1 MANTWTGEQVEQQF
15 GMTKWGAEQKSTKQ
29 YARET
34 KKQKTTLQ
42 IHAGV
47 PFLSFSIF
55 EEEADWMGM
64 AFSTKL
70 GGISQGYL
78 AEMNFGWNRGD
89 DDETVREN
97 YRIMSK
103 ALQIAPERLVFSDQ
117 VHDTKVEVVTEKM
130 AAGDKIEKHLVGVDG
145 MITEEE
151 ELVLATSYA
160 DCVPLFFADPVHKVV
175 ASSHSGWRGT
185 VGEIGAKT
193 IKRMQQEFGSEPGDI
208 RCLVGPSICQDCY
221 EVSEEVAE
229 AFRAVYEPSLWDEIL
244 APGKMPGKYQLDL
257 YAACYETLKKAGA
270 LPEHIQVSGV
280 CTCCHSSILFSHRA
294 TAGKRGNLNGFIWKR
309 ASQEVPES

>member
-1 MANTWTGEQVEQQF
+1 MANTWTREKIEQQF
-15 GMTKWGAEQKSTKQ
+15 GTIVWGTEQKSTKR

-47 PFLSFSIF
+47 PFLSFSVF
-55 EEEADWMGM
+55 EEEAEWMRM

-70 GGISQGYL
+70 GGNSQGCL
-78 AEMNFGWNRGD
+78 AEMNLGWNRGD

-97 YRIMSK
+97 YRIMSM
-103 ALQIAPERLVFSDQ
+103 ALQIRPEQLVFSDQ
-117 VHDTKVEVVTEKM
+117 VHETKVEVITEKM
-130 AAGDKIEKHLVGVDG
+130 AAGAKIEKHLTGIDG
-145 MITEEE
+145 MITAEEQ
-151 ELVLATSYA
+151 LVLATSYA

-193 IKRMQQEFGSEPGDI
+193 IKRMQQEFGCNPRDI
-208 RCLVGPSICQDCY
+208 RCLIGPSICQDCY

-229 AFRAVYEPSLWDEIL
+229 AFRAVYEPSVWDEIL
-244 APGKMPGKYQLDL
+244 VPGTMPGKYQLDL

-270 LPEHIQVSGV
+270 MPEHIQVSGV

-294 TAGKRGNLNGFIWKR
+294 TAGKRGNLNGFIWKH
-309 ASQEVPES
+309 AFQEDPES